1 MPSGLKLLAKML
13 HYKLNRKLVSKL
25 QFAMINIVFTQKNPT
40 NTGFCAIG
48 GIREVY
54 FLIILA

>member
-1 MPSGLKLLAKML
+1 M
-13 HYKLNRKLVSKL
+13 VSKL
-25 QFAMINIVFTQKNPT
+25 QFAMISIVFTQKITT

-54 FLIILA
+54 ILIILA